1 MTDSPWFIYF
11 VRCASGE
18 IYTGIAT
25 DVARR
30 FAEHEA
36 NGSRTARYLRGRGPL
51 TLMAHAPAGSRSEAL
66 RLERRVKR
74 LTRECKLAMLANEGT
89 LRRALADMGMGELSD
104 TPIES
109 VTE

>member
-1 MTDSPWFIYF
+1 MTDSSTWFIYF

-30 FAEHEA
+30 FSEHEA
-36 NGSRTARYLRGRGPL
+36 NGPRTARYLRGRGPL
-51 TLMAHAPAGSRSEAL
+51 TLIAHAPAGSRSEAL

-74 LTRECKLAMLANEGT
+74 LSRERKVAMLVSDTT
-89 LRRALADMGMGELSD
+89 LRQALGALGAEDVPAGSMGM
-104 TPIES
+104 
-109 VTE
+109 